1 MRRIP
6 IAVTL
11 VAVSLLTATC
21 SSASGPAWTYAPPTP
36 PPSVGASAS
45 AGASA
50 APSAGASALASAG
63 ASAAPSAGASVAP
76 SAGASAAPSAGASGA
91 ASGGPTA
98 VPGGSGNAGATV
110 IEAHNLAFTTP
121 EVSAPADVAF
131 VIDFRNGDAGTPHN
145 VEIKD
150 ASGTQVFTGQVVT
163 GVTETKYNVPALA
176 AGTYPFIC
184 TVHPTTMMGTL
195 KVGG

>member
-1 MRRIP
+1 MRRLT

-11 VAVSLLTATC
+11 VALALVVAGC
-21 SSASGPAWTYAPPTP
+21 SSASGPAWTYAPPTEA
-36 PPSVGASAS
+36 PSVVAS
-45 AGASA
+45 AGA
-50 APSAGASALASAG
+50 GASG
-63 ASAAPSAGASVAP
+63 
-76 SAGASAAPSAGASGA
+76 APSAGASGEPSAA

-98 VPGGSGNAGATV
+98 VPGGSGNEEAVV

-121 EVSAPADVAF
+121 EVSAPADAPF

-150 ASGTQVFTGQVVT
+150 ASGAAVFKGDVVT
-163 GVTETKYNVPALA
+163 GVTEAKYNVPQLA
-176 AGTYPFIC
+176 AGSYPFVC
-184 TVHPTTMMGTL
+184 TVHPTMTGTL

>member
-11 VAVSLLTATC
+11 VALALVAAAC

-36 PPSVGASAS
+36 APSVVAS
-45 AGASA
+45 AGASGGPSAA
-50 APSAGASALASAG
+50 APSGQ
-63 ASAAPSAGASVAP
+63 PSGE
-76 SAGASAAPSAGASGA
+76 

-98 VPGGSGNAGATV
+98 VPGGSGGGGGAVV
-110 IEAHNLAFTTP
+110 IEAHNIQFTTP
-121 EVSAPADVAF
+121 EVSAPADAPF
-131 VIDFRNGDAGTPHN
+131 TIEFRNGDAGTPHN

-150 ASGTQVFTGQVVT
+150 ASGAQVFMGQVVT
-163 GVTETKYNVPALA
+163 GVTVAKYDVPALA
-176 AGTYPFIC
+176 AGSYPFVC
-184 TVHPTTMMGTL
+184 TVHPNMTGTL